1 MAGLGGPA
9 ARRVPVAEHGHSDRV
24 VGTLVH
30 RMMQRFGLDLAGGTT
45 MMRQAALSILR
56 SDEALAASVERT
68 STEVADAT
76 VEFYRLICGTNRC
89 PRAVL
94 GRPANA

>member
-76 VEFYRLICGTNRC
+76 VEFYRLICGRTDV
-89 PRAVL
+89 RAL
-94 GRPANA
+94 YSAAPANA